1 VVDTITH
8 VDASAGGA
16 VDQFE
21 RGRRF
26 AGKLELDLELR
37 HGGIAAFAGKQVAQI
52 LSNLGV
58 GIHRRPRFKVGVTP
72 SAQDEAIGTQFSHAA
87 QPT

>member
-1 VVDTITH
+1 M
-8 VDASAGGA
+8 
-16 VDQFE
+16 
-21 RGRRF
+21 
-26 AGKLELDLELR
+26 
-37 HGGIAAFAGKQVAQI
+37 

-58 GIHRRPRFKVGVTP
+58 GIDRRPRFEVGVTP